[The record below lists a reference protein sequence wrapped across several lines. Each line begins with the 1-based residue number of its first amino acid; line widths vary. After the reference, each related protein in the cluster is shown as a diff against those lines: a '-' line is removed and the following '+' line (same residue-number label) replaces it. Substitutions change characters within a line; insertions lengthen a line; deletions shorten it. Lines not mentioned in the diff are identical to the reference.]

1 MLPSKD
7 PKVQEFLDKIKQD
20 DISKCNALETLRE
33 IVFKI
38 HPETTERMMY
48 GGIMFTAKNEDFGGI
63 FVRKNHISFE
73 FGNGIAFDDPN
84 KLLEGTG
91 KQRRHLKIKPD
102 VNILNYDVEFF
113 VNQAIRGL

>member
-7 PKVQEFLDKIKQD
+7 AKVHEFLNKIKQE
-20 DISKCNALETLRE
+20 DIDKHNILAILRE
-33 IVFKI
+33 TVFKVY
-38 HPETTERMMY
+38 PETKERMMY
-48 GGIMFTAKNEDFGGI
+48 GGIMFTAKGEDFGGV

-73 FGNGIAFDDPN
+73 FGDGVSFDDPN

-91 KQRRHLKIKPD
+91 KHRRHLKIKPG

-113 VNQAIRGL
+113 VKQAIEKI